1 MAIDGSATAIEV
13 TPEAATKLMELRAD
27 DPKQRAFLRLY
38 VAGRSC
44 CSVMYGLAFDENPDE
59 TDAVTEVAGL
69 RIAMD
74 AQSRPFCDG
83 AKVEWV
89 DGDEGAPKRQSRT
102 EPSPLIFCPSAS
114 AVARQ
119 FDSWTT

>member
-1 MAIDGSATAIEV
+1 M
-13 TPEAATKLMELRAD
+13 
-27 DPKQRAFLRLY
+27 FLRLY
-38 VAGRSC
+38 VAGGSG
-44 CSVMYGLAFDENPDE
+44 CSVMYRLAFDENPDE
-59 TDAVTEVAGL
+59 TDAVTEVAGP
-69 RIAMD
+69 RIARN